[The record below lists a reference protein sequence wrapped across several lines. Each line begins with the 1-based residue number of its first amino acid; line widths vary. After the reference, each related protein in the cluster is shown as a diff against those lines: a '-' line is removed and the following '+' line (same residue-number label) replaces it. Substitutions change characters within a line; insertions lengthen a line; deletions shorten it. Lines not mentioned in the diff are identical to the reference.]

1 MVEAEGF
8 DFVRTQ
14 NQPKNFHDKTPSC
27 ERGFS
32 FFFLVFEGAYSPRRQ
47 LQEIPDSRDIGNI
60 KTELNDVKLWIN
72 GASKK
77 RIAAE
82 SLIKHREFP
91 GKISTFLTR
100 TPNRNLT
107 SVILSTRL
115 FAAVAITRGLLSGGP
130 GAAMVRGANP
140 DGGCDRD
147 ITRFFLPTQYS
158 KLRAGWRA
166 A

>member
-47 LQEIPDSRDIGNI
+47 LQEIPDSRDVGNI

-72 GASKK
+72 GVPKK

-91 GKISTFLTR
+91 GKISTFRTR
-100 TPNRNLT
+100 TPDRNLT
-107 SVILSTRL
+107 SVILSTRP
-115 FAAVAITRGLLSGGP
+115 FAAVVFTRGRCSSGL
-130 GAAMVRGANP
+130 GAAMARGTNP
-140 DGGCDRD
+140 DGWCHHD
-147 ITRFFLPTQYS
+147 IPRLFLPTLYS
-158 KLRAGWRA
+158 KPRAGWRA